1 AASAAAIGQDVRAA
15 SAPADPAALVATLR
29 RRTWASLGLERT
41 GEGLRG
47 LLDEIAGWSRDVSG
61 RPRGRAAAEARKLVA
76 VADAMAVCALFR
88 EESRGAH
95 FRLDF
100 PLPDD
105 ARFLGHTV
113 LASAGPVLAPVDAVP
128 GGRAA

>member
-1 AASAAAIGQDVRAA
+1 VA
-15 SAPADPAALVATLR
+15 ATLR
-29 RRTWASLGLERT
+29 RRAWESLGLERD
-41 GEGLRG
+41 GEGLRS
-47 LLDEIAGWSRDVSG
+47 LLDDLALLSKQVEA
-61 RPRGRAAAEARKLVA
+61 RPRDRVAAEARNLVA
-76 VADAMAVCALFR
+76 VAGAMATCALFR

-105 ARFLGHTV
+105 ARFLGHT
-113 LASAGPVLAPVDAVP
+113 LLTPHGPVLFGVNDVP